1 MLLFAT
7 GERAQ
12 ADVVYPNTQYVRGD
26 VIATPNV
33 TLDGPLPGPHM
44 FYGYS
49 ELDLFLYFLD
59 ESDTLRSS
67 VGLAGAVVENGGP
80 DGP

>member
-12 ADVVYPNTQYVRGD
+12 ADIVYPNTQYVGGD
-26 VIATPNV
+26 AIATLNV

-49 ELDLFLYFLD
+49 ELDLFLYFPD

-67 VGLAGAVVENGGP
+67 VGLAGALVENGGP